1 MAKSMTEV
9 KFFHLF
15 GTKDGIVS
23 VAHIDQPYGEESEPI
38 VSIGVDLH
46 GNITDPE
53 WKVHIPYENIDDLIE
68 GLTLAKENF
77 GKEYEVVDEYAIP
90 LPFDESIGGD

>member
-1 MAKSMTEV
+1 MAKSLTEV
-9 KFFHLF
+9 KFFHLH
-15 GTKDGIVS
+15 GTKDGIIS
-23 VAHIDQPYGEESEPI
+23 VAHIHEPYGEGSQSV

-46 GNITDPE
+46 GNFKNPE

-68 GLTLAKENF
+68 GLQIAKEEF
-77 GKEYEVVDEYAIP
+77 GKEYEPDENAIP

>member
-1 MAKSMTEV
+1 MAKTMTEI
-9 KFFHLF
+9 KLFHLY

-23 VAHIDQPYGEESEPI
+23 VAHITEPYGPKSEPV

-46 GNITDPE
+46 GKIKDPE

-68 GLTLAKENF
+68 ALTLAKEEY
-77 GKEYEVVDEYAIP
+77 GKDYKVDENAIP